1 MKAAGRKAADET
13 LAAALAAGKTIAA
26 AAATAGVGE
35 TTAYRRLK
43 VPAFAARVRELR
55 AAMVA
60 TALGRLSDGMTAAA
74 DALNELVRSADL
86 DAKFKAA
93 KAVIE
98 LALRVR
104 EQVDIEE
111 RLAAVERA
119 LKGGGD
125 ADQGAAE
132 ANRDGA
138 DAGESP
144 DDKSRD

>member
-1 MKAAGRKAADET
+1 MRASGRRSADET
-13 LAAALAAGKTIAA
+13 LAASLAAGKTVAES
-26 AAATAGVGE
+26 ATAAGVSE
-35 TTAYRRLK
+35 ATAYRRFK

-60 TALGRLSDGMTAAA
+60 TALGRLTDGMTAAA
-74 DALNELVRSADL
+74 DALNELVQSAEA

-104 EQVDIEE
+104 EQVDLEE

-125 ADQGAAE
+125 ERSNPSTTEADREGVEE
-132 ANRDGA
+132 AD
-138 DAGESP
+138 DP
-144 DDKSRD
+144 DR